1 MHPHM
6 AHEMTTQ
13 LATDARRAA
22 DAARAA
28 HEAAER
34 ARATRAARGAARVPM
49 PRLGPRRAL
58 RI

>member
-1 MHPHM
+1 
-6 AHEMTTQ
+6 MTTQ

-34 ARATRAARGAARVPM
+34 ARATRTARGAARVPM

>member
-1 MHPHM
+1 M

-13 LATDARRAA
+13 LATDTRRAA

-34 ARATRAARGAARVPM
+34 ARATRTARGAARVPM